1 MASAQ
6 KLPSGSYRCRA
17 TVTVN
22 GKKITQAFTV
32 SPNETFGDWKKAKAL
47 AELKAREW
55 IMHKEREQII
65 SQTVELALSGYIED
79 RSKVLSPSTLH
90 SYNEMVKYF
99 DSIKDMYTSDVTT
112 QVIQRLI
119 NDMALDVSP
128 KTIRNRIGFLT
139 AVLDYA
145 GNDKKFKLRYPKKQK
160 RELRTPDHE
169 EVHRLIENAD
179 EKLKP
184 IIVIAA
190 LGGLRRGEIAGL
202 KQKDILRDM
211 SMIYVHADIVR
222 APDNTMVYKDI
233 AKTAGSTRSVHLSP
247 KIIDMLPKSDD
258 PESFVFNLS
267 PTAIS
272 RRFEKL
278 RDKLKIDCS
287 LHDLR
292 HYATS
297 MRSDLGIDEKYIRDE
312 LGWTTSSQVYSEVYN
327 NPLKSTSKKYIQM
340 TNSFIDERFGD
351 LLEQKSS

>member
-1 MASAQ
+1 MAKAQ
-6 KLPSGSYRCRA
+6 KLPSGSYRCKA

-22 GKKITQAFTV
+22 GKQITQSFTV
-32 SPNETFGDWKKAKAL
+32 SPKETMGDAKKAKAL

-55 IMHKEREQII
+55 LTHKEKEQIF
-65 SQTVELALSGYIED
+65 SQTVESAINGYIED
-79 RSKVLSPSTLH
+79 RCKILSPSTIH
-90 SYNEMVKYF
+90 SYLEMVKYF
-99 DSIKDMYTSDVTT
+99 DSIKDMYTCDVTT

-119 NDMALDVSP
+119 NDMVLDVSP
-128 KTIRNRIGFLT
+128 KTIRNRIGFLI

-145 GNDKKFKLRYPKKQK
+145 GNEKKFKLRYPQKKK
-160 RELRTPDHE
+160 RELRTPDHAD
-169 EVHRLIENAD
+169 VHKLIEYAD

-202 KQKDILRDM
+202 KQKDIIRDM
-211 SMIYVHADIVR
+211 SMIYVHADMVR
-222 APDNTMVYKDI
+222 SPGNKFVYKDL
-233 AKTAGSTRSVHLSP
+233 AKTAASTRSVHLSP
-247 KIIDMLPKSDD
+247 KIIDLLPTSED

-312 LGWTTSSQVYSEVYN
+312 LGWTSKSQVYSEVYN

-351 LLEQKSS
+351 LMAQ